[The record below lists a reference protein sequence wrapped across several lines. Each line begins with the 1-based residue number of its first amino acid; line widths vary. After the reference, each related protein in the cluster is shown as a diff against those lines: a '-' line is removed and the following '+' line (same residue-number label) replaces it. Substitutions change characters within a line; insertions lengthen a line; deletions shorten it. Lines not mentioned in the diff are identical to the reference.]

1 MFFGL
6 PACCTAP
13 GIRDV
18 QIRVGCTNRHLWQD
32 RPVPLQTDPSLK
44 PNLPASSP
52 EPGSRPGV
60 NTVAVL
66 GITMAVQAMVA
77 MAVLAVPSVA
87 PAMALSLSVSPSL
100 VGAYIAV
107 LYLGAIIASMSAG
120 PLVLRFGAIRVS
132 QWGLVACAAGLAVL
146 AASSS
151 LPLAAVGAFLIGLGY
166 GPITPASSHVLVRT
180 APAHR
185 VSLIFS
191 IKQTGVPLGGVLAGA
206 IVPPIVVASSV
217 ATALWSLCVTCVFV
231 AALAGWV
238 RRELD
243 ADRQPGRPISLA
255 GFSQPLKLVA
265 GHPELRRL
273 STVSFVFSTMQMC
286 LATYLV
292 TYLNTGLGYTLVLAG
307 LALSASQIGGVV
319 GRITWGWLADR
330 WISPA
335 RMLAVLALLMAISAI
350 ATAALRPG
358 TPVALLIAL
367 LVLFG
372 ASATGWNGVYLA
384 EVARRAPP
392 GRAGEATGG
401 SLAFTF
407 MGSVLGPIPFGMVAA
422 AAGTFAAS
430 YLLMALPVL
439 GCAWWLALRKPQAG

>member
-1 MFFGL
+1 
-6 PACCTAP
+6 
-13 GIRDV
+13 
-18 QIRVGCTNRHLWQD
+18 
-32 RPVPLQTDPSLK
+32 
-44 PNLPASSP
+44 
-52 EPGSRPGV
+52 
-60 NTVAVL
+60 
-66 GITMAVQAMVA
+66 MAVQAMVS
-77 MAVLAVPSVA
+77 MAVLAVPSMA
-87 PAMALSLSVSPSL
+87 PAMATSLSVSTSFL
-100 VGAYIAV
+100 GIYIAV
-107 LYLGAIIASMSAG
+107 LYVGAITASMSAG

-132 QWGLVACAAGLAVL
+132 QWGLVACAAGLALV
-146 AASSS
+146 AVSSS
-151 LPLAAVGAFLIGLGY
+151 LPLAAVGSFFIGLGY

-191 IKQTGVPLGGVLAGA
+191 IKQTGVPLGGVMAGA
-206 IVPPIVVASSV
+206 IVPPIVVASGV
-217 ATALWSLCVTCVFV
+217 ATALWSLCAACIVV
-231 AALAGWV
+231 AAVAGLI

-243 ADRQPGRPISLA
+243 SDRQPGRSISLA
-255 GFSQPLKLVA
+255 GLSQPVKLVA

-292 TYLNTGLGYTLVLAG
+292 TYLNDGLGYPLVLAG

-319 GRITWGWLADR
+319 GRIAWGWLADR

-335 RMLAVLALLMAISAI
+335 RMLAVLALLMGICAI

-358 TPVALLIAL
+358 TPVVVLLGL
-367 LVLFG
+367 LTLFG

-407 MGSVLGPIPFGMVAA
+407 MGSVLGPVPLGMVAG

-439 GCAWWLALRKPQAG
+439 GCALWLAVRKPGPSD

>member
-1 MFFGL
+1 
-6 PACCTAP
+6 
-13 GIRDV
+13 
-18 QIRVGCTNRHLWQD
+18 
-32 RPVPLQTDPSLK
+32 
-44 PNLPASSP
+44 
-52 EPGSRPGV
+52 
-60 NTVAVL
+60 VL
-66 GITMAVQAMVA
+66 AITMAVQAMVS
-77 MAVLAVPSVA
+77 MAVLAVPSMA
-87 PAMALSLSVSPSL
+87 PAMARSLAVSPSL

-107 LYLGAIIASMSAG
+107 LYVGAILASMSAG

-132 QWGLVACAAGLAVL
+132 QWGLVACAAGLALL

-206 IVPPIVVASSV
+206 VVPPIVVASGV
-217 ATALWSLCVTCVFV
+217 ATALWSLCVACVIV
-231 AALAGWV
+231 AAVAGLI
-238 RRELD
+238 RRQLD

-255 GFSQPLKLVA
+255 GFAQPLKLVA

-273 STVSFVFSTMQMC
+273 SAVSFVFSTMQMC
-286 LATYLV
+286 LAAYLV
-292 TYLNTGLGYTLVLAG
+292 TYLNAGLGYTLVLAG
-307 LALSASQIGGVV
+307 LALSASQLGGVV
-319 GRITWGWLADR
+319 GRIIWGWLADR

-335 RMLAVLALLMAISAI
+335 RMLAVLALLMGACAI

-358 TPVALLIAL
+358 TSLVVLVGLLT
-367 LVLFG
+367 LFG

-430 YLLMALPVL
+430 YLLMALPAL
-439 GCAWWLALRKPQAG
+439 GCAWWLVVRKPARSD